1 MSGGPILELR
11 GTEPVIRGI
20 ITSDM
25 SAGSDL
31 ALGGGGEA
39 WATEI
44 WPILMMP
51 YRFDIDFADEKGE
64 GIEIK
69 TIFDLFREGFIID
82 RGNSARSFVWE
93 TNNGADRARW
103 LGWPEVL
110 EAPAG

>member
-31 ALGGGGEA
+31 GLGGGGEA

-51 YRFDIDFADEKGE
+51 YRFNFDFADEKGE